1 MGVTEHG
8 LKVGARAGLC
18 SVVAA
23 LLLGVFAVASV
34 AVLAA
39 SATGSKVSAFTTR
52 VEVSDALLIGG
63 DHQPALAPSVLASS
77 RPSLEYDAPVG
88 SLVDAST
95 PVLSEGAFPQVIVD
109 TGGSP
114 GVGAESVGTRTTSA
128 RSLVTPSGPLSRADR
143 LDEVFNRLRQGPRPE
158 NADDALGLL
167 SRTLDEVE
175 DAHSGVPRNPNPG
188 LAPDGR
194 MYPPQADNIIRH
206 TDGSITA
213 TSRRHTIEID
223 PGGRTVIRDRASGQ

>member
-34 AVLAA
+34 AVVVA

-52 VEVSDALLIGG
+52 VEVSGALLIGG

-77 RPSLEYDAPVG
+77 GPILEYDAPVG

-128 RSLVTPSGPLSRADR
+128 LSLVTPRATSDVLLNSSKQLQSKFKHGDCR
-143 LDEVFNRLRQGPRPE
+143 AGGGQWLVRQR
-158 NADDALGLL
+158 LL
-167 SRTLDEVE
+167 S
-175 DAHSGVPRNPNPG
+175 G
-188 LAPDGR
+188 
-194 MYPPQADNIIRH
+194 
-206 TDGSITA
+206 GS
-213 TSRRHTIEID
+213 
-223 PGGRTVIRDRASGQ
+223 